1 MSFKFQLSHTTSL
14 SGNCVLKKVTRSLS
28 IYHDYHM
35 LSSDEGEAAEDPA
48 LTYNWTPISVRCIEN
63 IKLTIS
69 NCSLHVSQVQ
79 IPNFYPKGLI

>member
-48 LTYNWTPISVRCIEN
+48 LTYN
-63 IKLTIS
+63 
-69 NCSLHVSQVQ
+69 
-79 IPNFYPKGLI
+79 